1 MSPGPVRRGV
11 SRRGLLGWAAAGT
24 TLTLLS
30 SCGDGDDSAQEV
42 AFQLGWLPNVE
53 SMAVIV
59 ADANGYFDDAGVRL
73 KLKPGGP
80 NVVVEPQIVSEKVLV
95 GVQSSDKLAAS
106 VAQGADLVA
115 FGAMYQT
122 SPSCILSLADN
133 PIDKPKDLEGKRF
146 GVSQSDARVYDAFF
160 RLTGVDADKVK
171 TVQTAADPAALASG
185 DVDAMSAVLA
195 NQPVALEQKG
205 IETKALKLADYGYN
219 RWSGLLVAKKT
230 SLDDDAKRRAL
241 VAVFEGV
248 ARGLEE
254 ASADPAAAAKTVVDR
269 YGKKLGLKLEEQT
282 AGAKV
287 WARLAATEN
296 TEKHGLLRITGEG
309 IASQQK
315 FFDAIGIKATAKD
328 LFDTTIGDEVS
339 GERPDG

>member
-1 MSPGPVRRGV
+1 M
-11 SRRGLLGWAAAGT
+11 LLN
-24 TLTLLS
+24 
-30 SCGDGDDSAQEV
+30 SCGEGDDSAQQDV

-59 ADANGYFDDAGVRL
+59 AAANGYFEDAGVQL

-80 NVVVEPQIVSEKVLV
+80 NVVVEPQIVSGKVLV

-122 SPSCILSLADN
+122 SPSCILSLAEN
-133 PIDKPKDLEGKRF
+133 PINEPKDLEGKRF

-160 RLTGVDADKVK
+160 ELTGVDAEKMK

-195 NQPVALEQKG
+195 NQPVALQQKG
-205 IETKALKLADYGYN
+205 IETKTLKLADYGYN
-219 RWSGLLVAKKT
+219 RWSGLLVAKRS
-230 SLDDDAKRRAL
+230 SLDDDAKRKAL
-241 VAVFEGV
+241 AAVFEGV
-248 ARGLEE
+248 ARGMEK
-254 ASADPAAAAKTVVDR
+254 ATTDPAAAAKVVVDR
-269 YGKKLGLKLEEQT
+269 YGKKLGLGLEEQT

-287 WARLAATEN
+287 WAELAATDDRK
-296 TEKHGLLRITGEG
+296 KHGLLRITKEG
-309 IASQQK
+309 IESQQK
-315 FFDAIGIKATAKD
+315 FFDTIGIKTAASD

-339 GERPDG
+339 GASSDG